1 MKNNLPEWVLC
12 HKKKGHEI
20 KKIQDKYYLYEVSSY
35 YDKSK
40 KRTIKK
46 SGAFVGRITESG
58 IQAKGSLVRDIVPR
72 KVSVKE
78 SGACL
83 YLLSVLSEEQ
93 KQLEQHLSGH
103 WQSILI
109 CAIFRLLYQSSFK
122 QMVWHYESSYLSEL
136 YPNLPLGGKQISH
149 WLKELGQNRSALVSV
164 MQGLQ
169 GGEELMIVDNTHIR
183 TSSRLNLSAQLG
195 YNSQRQFEPQ
205 INLLYLFAQDKQ
217 LPVFYRCVQ
226 GSVREVR
233 ALQLTMRE
241 SGLKSAILVA
251 DKGFYSAK
259 NTAVLDEEKWQY
271 VLPLPRR
278 NALIDYHITQTGTQ
292 RNFDGY
298 FLYEKR
304 PVWYKITPIENEENK
319 RTILFLDQSLKLQE
333 TNDYLTRIT
342 QEKEG
347 YDLEQY
353 HEKQKRFGTITVLT
367 NTTQPKE
374 EPFTT
379 AKAKNVKKQNPNTTK
394 TAEVEP
400 LHPKKVF
407 EYLKS
412 RNDIEQLNDTYKN
425 VLEADRTYMQSEETM
440 EAWHFINF
448 LAIRAYYRLF
458 ATLANKKLTSKLS
471 PKDALLLLQT
481 KKKVKINEL
490 WVDAEVPKKTQDLI
504 ENIFNENRQTPKP
517 VT

>member
-1 MKNNLPEWVLC
+1 MKNQHPEWVLC
-12 HKKKGHEI
+12 HKEKGYEI
-20 KKIQDKYYLYEVSSY
+20 KKIQDKYYLYSVSSY

-46 SGAFVGRITESG
+46 SGAFIGRITETG
-58 IQAKGSLVRDIVPR
+58 IQTKGSLVRDIVPR

-78 SGACL
+78 AGASL
-83 YLLSVLSEEQ
+83 YLLSILSEEQ
-93 KQLEQHLSGH
+93 KQLEQHFAAH
-103 WQSILI
+103 WKSILI

-122 QMVWHYESSYLSEL
+122 QMVWHYESSYLSEM

-149 WLKELGQNRSALVSV
+149 WLKDIGQNRSALVLV

-169 GGEELMIVDNTHIR
+169 GGEELIIVDNTHIK
-183 TSSRLNLSAQLG
+183 TNSRLNLSAQLG

-205 INLLYLFAQDKQ
+205 INLLYLFSQDKQ
-217 LPVFYRCVQ
+217 IPVFYRCVQ
-226 GSVREVR
+226 GSIREVR
-233 ALQLTMRE
+233 ALKLTVQE
-241 SGLKSAILVA
+241 SGLNSAVLVA
-251 DKGFYSAK
+251 DKGFYSAT
-259 NTAVLDEEKWQY
+259 NIAVLDQEKWQY

-278 NALIDYHITQTGTQ
+278 NGLIDYRITQTGNQ
-292 RNFDGY
+292 RDFDGF

-304 PVWYKITPIENEENK
+304 PIWYKVTPIENEENK

-353 HEKQKRFGTITVLT
+353 HEKQKRFGTITLLT

-374 EPFTT
+374 NHIPTT
-379 AKAKNVKKQNPNTTK
+379 KAKNVKKEDPNATK
-394 TAEVEP
+394 IVEVEQ

-458 ATLANKKLTSKLS
+458 ATLADKKLTSKLS
-471 PKDALLLLQT
+471 PKYALLLLQA

-504 ENIFNENRQTPKP
+504 KNIFNQNAKMPKP